1 MCNCNWSTCFHLFL
15 KKRYY
20 TSITSKYIS
29 KPYNYIFCSGI
40 LTKCLHDHLTHTLR
54 SSHDVCWIY
63 RLIRRN
69 EDKFLYSIL
78 IRCSCS
84 LISSEYIIFNR
95 LIRTIF
101 HKRYM
106 FMCCRMKYNI
116 WAIIFHYTFNSACI
130 SNGPNQYFQFQ
141 IWIFSYQFLLNIIC
155 IILIDIK
162 YDQKFRIMGCN
173 LTAKLTTY
181 RSATTGD
188 QYSFIAYILSDTF
201 HINIDGIS
209 SKQILNRHFS

>member
-1 MCNCNWSTCFHLFL
+1 MCNRNRSACFHLLL
-15 KKRYY
+15 KKWYY

-78 IRCSCS
+78 ICCSCS
-84 LISSEYIIFNR
+84 LVCSKHIIFNR
-95 LIRTIF
+95 LIRTVF

-106 FMCCRMKYNI
+106 LMGRCMKYNFR
-116 WAIIFHYTFNSACI
+116 AIIFHYTFNSTRI
-130 SNGPNQYFQFQ
+130 TDRSN
-141 IWIFSYQFLLNIIC
+141 
-155 IILIDIK
+155 
-162 YDQKFRIMGCN
+162 
-173 LTAKLTTY
+173 
-181 RSATTGD
+181 
-188 QYSFIAYILSDTF
+188 
-201 HINIDGIS
+201 
-209 SKQILNRHFS
+209 